1 MCFNPSMNKNINKW
15 RCEKTTTQLKVY
27 QLKLRSKLNQEQDK
41 RNNKLVDSD
50 YQRPANNNW
59 KLYIL
64 GCSVNM
70 KTEPYQP
77 TVVRVSK

>member
-1 MCFNPSMNKNINKW
+1 MKNINKKNKW
-15 RCEKTTTQLKVY
+15 TCNKSITQLKVY

-41 RNNKLVDSD
+41 KNNKLVDSD

-59 KLYIL
+59 KLYTL

-77 TVVRVSK
+77 TVVRPSK